1 MRRALTVGLSV
12 ALAASLLGPG
22 DAAAQ
27 QRPTL
32 RFKVGPWPDGAVV
45 GTSLAVAAVPLLW
58 PDGFA
63 HATCAPCDPAALWRL
78 DRSTI
83 GRARPAP
90 DGLSYATLGAE
101 AVLGTLF
108 LAHARRG
115 EGTAAF
121 VEDATVIAQAVTI
134 TAAVTEWTKVL
145 VHRPRP
151 YLYDP
156 TAGGTPSA
164 DDGRSFPSSHASV
177 AFAAAAAYASILHR
191 RGIAG
196 SNKLQIGLLFGAATA
211 TAVLRVV
218 AHKHFPTDVAAGA
231 ALGFVIGWAVP
242 AIHPVLP

>member
-1 MRRALTVGLSV
+1 MRRALTFGL
-12 ALAASLLGPG
+12 AITLAASLLGSG
-22 DAAAQ
+22 AAAAQ

-58 PDGFA
+58 PNGFA
-63 HATCAPCDPAALWRL
+63 HATCAPCNPAALWPL

-83 GRARPAP
+83 GPVRAVP

-108 LAHARRG
+108 LTHVRRG
-115 EGTAAF
+115 DGTAAF
-121 VEDATVIAQAVTI
+121 VGDATVIAQAVTI
-134 TAAVTEWTKVL
+134 TEAVTEWTKVL

-151 YLYDP
+151 YLYVP
-156 TAGGTPSA
+156 SATGAPSA

-191 RGIAG
+191 RGLAG
-196 SNKLQIGLLFGAATA
+196 SNKLQIGVLFGAATA

-231 ALGFVIGWAVP
+231 ALGFVIGWTVP
-242 AIHPVLP
+242 SLHPVLP